1 MVNNHTRKLETE
13 SSGEDSALESE
24 KESSHKL
31 RKLISYIDPEYDDA
45 QSDSNDSGI
54 ASITDSQFLDK
65 KQETNSKVVSNTNTN
80 LVINGLEL
88 SEACLSQFQINR
100 KSIFHYQESLPPK
113 KLQHLLKENPT
124 KYKLCSLYID
134 SAHKAVCTNLN
145 FADEVKEI
153 QISGRSKCGKSYA
166 DDHVVVEILGKSKI
180 LPMDRKRRNVE
191 SLSKDTNVYGKVLGT
206 IKRNRYNKMKHPV
219 LVCALDDFGLH
230 MVKPLCKTVPK
241 IKAAHRH
248 SSNQMQFDLYS
259 YDVQQKTVEFKR
271 ILPINRASRKL
282 CCFLVAIIHWEGMYP
297 FGIILDCISTKN
309 DPQSGIDILRL
320 QYQIPD
326 QFTEGAEKLVY
337 RIQTKNR
344 KVASESNKF
353 TPVFTMN
360 VNNDNIAEVAYS
372 IEKLSGHKQRIGIH
386 IVDPTVFIKKDDY
399 LDKEVR
405 KRGVQYTVDGKFGSE
420 MIPPK
425 LCNLIKFK
433 QSEKRRAITLSF
445 TCTIEYDIDRE
456 SITLTKS
463 NVICQNEYTI
473 DEVKNV
479 LKKPSV
485 NQDVATLFYLA
496 EKLRNIRLGDG
507 SYFCELESGL
517 RNDSEFMKYRDV
529 HIRVQ
534 ELDIFTNNTLSDIVS
549 KKFREEMPYR
559 CHAAPTIEVIEVWN
573 KSHED
578 MGNILCH
585 LQDCEPVPGTGQRC
599 SVFNIDKEFRYRHL
613 IPFQKNVR
621 KILKDH
627 IINNRFSEAETILG
641 MDEIHPW
648 QCLALEDWI
657 NVQSLAEYR
666 IAANPRDPLLHFAL
680 RLHHYMTFTSPLKRY
695 IDMVAHR
702 FINALLSDE
711 CSPYFKNE
719 IEKICS
725 EMNDFLL
732 RRKQFYNGCQILL
745 CGHELVQLPQ
755 LFNGYVHEVSTMD
768 IVLCYPSLR
777 RLPTVSKRIP
787 LNILQT
793 RERPCFIQSRT
804 INRDILEMS
813 WYNRLYSIQHK
824 LKRQRKD
831 NFSIRLNPYSTISF
845 QQKQQWIN
853 LLKACFKR
861 KTRNLRTEIENEV
874 TKDFVNNIQ
883 EHYSTVDDVSSED
896 ILGVDST
903 QTCRYSLSFNYGQ
916 IVGVQI
922 AGEPDH
928 GMMAPMPQLL
938 DLTKN
943 VKICMQHAREPVNVL
958 CEYAT
963 KTAKERYD
971 CCNEYVRIWVPI
983 LSMEIATLSVE
994 DESYTI
1000 TDLPIIFSKRGGS
1013 FQLTNAFCEI
1023 RDISFTVHA
1032 TDFLAY
1038 TGEED
1043 IAKNA
1048 EIQPFYVSGSD
1059 YLCIRCE
1066 LKPVPQSKSNF
1077 LNGAISPRKRFWVGH
1092 AKIDDIQRTKTP
1104 EDMIKVQFVCHK
1116 KAPRIPQEM
1125 MGKKCECHVEIIP
1138 KVEVHR

>member
-1 MVNNHTRKLETE
+1 MFKNHAQKLESN

-24 KESSHKL
+24 EESSHKL
-31 RKLISYIDPEYDDA
+31 QKLISYIDPEYDDA

-54 ASITDSQFLDK
+54 ASVTGSQILHK
-65 KQETNSKVVSNTNTN
+65 KQENTTEVLSKTNIN

-88 SEACLSQFQINR
+88 SETCLSEFQI
-100 KSIFHYQESLPPK
+100 KSKTIFHYQESLPSK

-166 DDHVVVEILGKSKI
+166 DDEVVVEILGKSKS
-180 LPMDRKRRNVE
+180 LSMDRKRRNVE
-191 SLSKDTNVYGKVLGT
+191 SLSRDTNVYGKVLGT

-230 MVKPLCKTVPK
+230 MMKPLCKTVPK
-241 IKAAHRH
+241 IKAAHKH
-248 SSNQMQFDLYS
+248 SSNQMQFDMYT
-259 YDVQQKTVEFKR
+259 YDVQHKIVEFKR
-271 ILPINRASRKL
+271 TLTINRASRKL

-337 RIQTKNR
+337 RIQAKNM
-344 KVASESNKF
+344 KVASEANKF
-353 TPVFTMN
+353 TSVFTMN

-372 IEKLSGHKQRIGIH
+372 IEKLSCHHQRIGIH
-386 IVDPTVFIKKDDY
+386 IVDPTAFIKKDDY

-405 KRGVQYTVDGKFGSE
+405 KRGVQYTVDGKYGSE

-433 QSEKRRAITLSF
+433 QNEKRRAITLSF
-445 TCTIEYDIDRE
+445 TCNIEYDIDPE

-479 LKKPSV
+479 LKKPSL
-485 NQDVATLFYLA
+485 NQDVATLLHLA
-496 EKLRNIRLGDG
+496 EKLRNIRLGYG

-517 RNDSEFMKYRDV
+517 RNDREFMKYREV
-529 HIRVQ
+529 HVKVQ
-534 ELDIFTNNTLSDIVS
+534 ELDIFTNKTLAHIVS
-549 KKFREEMPYR
+549 KKFRQEMPYR
-559 CHAAPTIEVIEVWN
+559 CHAAPTIEVIELWN

-627 IINNRFSEAETILG
+627 IMNNRLREAGTILG

-657 NVQSLAEYR
+657 NVQTLAEYR
-666 IAANPRDPLLHFAL
+666 IAANPRDPLDHFAL
-680 RLHHYMTFTSPLKRY
+680 RLDHYMTFTSPLKRY
-695 IDMVAHR
+695 IDLVAHR
-702 FINALLSDE
+702 FIDAFLSDE
-711 CSPYFKNE
+711 CSPYYKNE

-732 RRKQFYNGCQILL
+732 RRKQFHNGCQILL

-755 LFNGYVHEVSTMD
+755 LFNGYVHEVSNMD

-804 INRDILEMS
+804 VNRDILEMS
-813 WYNRLYSIQHK
+813 WQNRLYSIQHK
-824 LKRQRKD
+824 LESRRKD
-831 NFSIRLNPYSTISF
+831 NASIRLNPYPTISF
-845 QQKQQWIN
+845 QRKQQWIN
-853 LLKACFKR
+853 LLKACFKS
-861 KTRNLRTEIENEV
+861 KTRNLGKEIKNEV
-874 TKDFVNNIQ
+874 TKDFANEIQ
-883 EHYSTVDDVSSED
+883 ELNSTVDDVSSED

-903 QTCRYSLSFNYGQ
+903 QTCRYSLSFNFGQ
-916 IVGVQI
+916 IVVVQI
-922 AGEPDH
+922 VGEPEH

-943 VKICMQHAREPVNVL
+943 VKICLQHAREPVNVL

-1013 FQLTNAFCEI
+1013 FQLTNTFCEI

-1038 TGEED
+1038 SGEED
-1043 IAKNA
+1043 IEKNA

-1066 LKPVPQSKSNF
+1066 LKPGPQSKSNF
-1077 LNGAISPRKRFWVGH
+1077 LNGAISPRKRFWIGH
-1092 AKIDDIQRTKTP
+1092 AKIDDIQRTKTS
-1104 EDMIKVQFVCHK
+1104 EDMIKVKFVCHK